1 MENPLIKPI
10 ADDWKY
16 IAQLRKR
23 EAARLAARSP
33 KPIGKLLARL
43 TLRRG
48 YGRTRTVGQI
58 ETAWKEAVKDIVGE
72 FFTGCTRVGGVRR
85 GVLRVTVDN
94 SAALQNLVYAAP
106 RLIEKM
112 KERLPETRIKNIK
125 FRVGATR

>member
-1 MENPLIKPI
+1 MEKPLIQPT

-16 IAQLRKR
+16 IAQRRKK

-48 YGRTRTVGQI
+48 YGRTRSVGQI
-58 ETAWKEAVKDIVGE
+58 EAAWKETVGE
-72 FFTGCTRVGGVRR
+72 FFAGCTRVGGVRR

-94 SAALQNLVYAAP
+94 SAAMQNLVYAAP
-106 RLIEKM
+106 QFIEKM
-112 KERLPETRIKNIK
+112 KESLPESSIKDIK
-125 FRVGATR
+125 FHVGATR

>member
-1 MENPLIKPI
+1 MAKPLIKAT

-16 IAQLRKR
+16 IAQLRKK

-58 ETAWKEAVKDIVGE
+58 EAAWKDAVGE
-72 FFTGCTRVGGVRR
+72 FFAGCTRVGGVRR

-112 KERLPETRIKNIK
+112 KEVLPETNIKDIK

>member
-1 MENPLIKPI
+1 MAKPLIQPT

-16 IAQLRKR
+16 IAQRCKK

-48 YGRTRTVGQI
+48 YGRTRSVGQI
-58 ETAWKEAVKDIVGE
+58 EAAWKEIVGE
-72 FFTGCTRVGGVRR
+72 FFAGCTRVGGVRR

-94 SAALQNLVYAAP
+94 SAAMQNLVYAAP
-106 RLIEKM
+106 QFIEKM
-112 KERLPETRIKNIK
+112 KESLPESSIKDIK
-125 FRVGATR
+125 FHVGATR